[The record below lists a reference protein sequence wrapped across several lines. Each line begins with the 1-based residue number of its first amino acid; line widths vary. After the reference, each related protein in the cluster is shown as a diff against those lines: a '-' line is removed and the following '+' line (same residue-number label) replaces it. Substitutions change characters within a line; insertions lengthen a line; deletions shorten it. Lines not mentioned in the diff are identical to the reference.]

1 MIWTFCFSQAPNDF
15 GCNGECSI
23 DVVAEGSQLSEGSQ
37 LCFLFLDGVGGGG
50 EEITQVGG
58 EVGGQ

>member
-23 DVVAEGSQLSEGSQ
+23 DVVAEGSQL
-37 LCFLFLDGVGGGG
+37 CFLFLDGVGGGG

>member
-1 MIWTFCFSQAPNDF
+1 MENAALMLLLRGASF
-15 GCNGECSI
+15 
-23 DVVAEGSQLSEGSQ
+23 V
-37 LCFLFLDGVGGGG
+37 FLFLDGVGGGG